1 MKSFILLVFIL
12 MAGCQQNQHEE
23 NEKREPQTPRGK
35 YMDSLFVIMN
45 NSLDSMKSWVQELI
59 DTVNAGGEL
68 DTLILKRITDEADS
82 VIARKSLA
90 MDSLPHRFGMDF
102 ESWYRMMAELDRYFK
117 LIEDKFFWYKI
128 HPDDGTKARLM
139 RALQAAKEAK
149 DSLEHH
155 MTQGGLDAAGRQA
168 LEAINEHLQRTID
181 SLAVDRLNPVYI
193 KSMFLMNK
201 FKRIAAN
208 RGPPIF
214 RASLEYWYVFLNELD
229 RNLEAIRIFA
239 DMTKNSLYITSRDE
253 LKRYLGYLKKIIE
266 SAKSAKG
273 SLEMPVKLFG

>member
-82 VIARKSLA
+82 VIAKKLLA

-102 ESWYRMMAELDRYFK
+102 ESWYRRMAELDRYFK

-128 HPDDGTKARLM
+128 HPHDGTKARLM
-139 RALQAAKEAK
+139 RALQAAKAAK

-229 RNLEAIRIFA
+229 RSLEAIRIFA